1 MDASTESWED
11 KTELPAV
18 TVTEL
23 QGLCKLLLSK
33 KEDHERALEAAKKT
47 SEAVVEL
54 EQRILKYMKEYGLP
68 MFEGPFGRASVKNY
82 STVAQ
87 PATHEDRKSFFDY
100 LKEKGIYE
108 EMISVN
114 SRTLNSWVNR
124 EIEAREKN
132 GEFGWVPPGLQAPG
146 NFQRL
151 TIKGGK

>member
-1 MDASTESWED
+1 MANIESWEE
-11 KTELPAV
+11 KTELPSV

-33 KEDHERALEAAKKT
+33 KEDHERALEVAKTTK
-47 SEAVVEL
+47 EAVDEL
-54 EQRILKYMKEYGLP
+54 ESRILKYMKEYGLP
-68 MFEGPFGRASVKNY
+68 MFEGPFGRVSVKNY

-87 PATHEDRKSFFDY
+87 PATPEDREAFFGY
-100 LKEKGIYE
+100 LKEQGIYD

-132 GEFGWVPPGLQAPG
+132 GEFGWVPPGLKTPG
-146 NFQRL
+146 NFQKV
-151 TIKGGK
+151 TIKGKA